1 MDLNYSLKPEL
12 IEISQWHVNFACCQR
27 YPIKIDHTYYVC
39 STHLL
44 CTLHDFLNISIF
56 RCFFFIQIND
66 QFAEYFIF
74 CKLSQKTPSSMA
86 LRFRAKIHE
95 HLFIYAAKPSLFQ
108 ISHQFTN
115 ESNCMCDNHKWWL
128 CVNMQF
134 VKCENPT
141 FIWWFNKKKQQHQQ
155 NKRKWK
161 KKKKK
166 TRFLW
171 SHAKQSKFEFPS
183 VVTSPMEWT
192 TTYEYL
198 WQKVLAV
205 TWAMSRQRIMTLKKR
220 VRSRYCCCR
229 CCSKT

>member
-12 IEISQWHVNFACCQR
+12 IEISQWHVNLACCQR
-27 YPIKIDHTYYVC
+27 YPIKIDHTFYVC

-44 CTLHDFLNISIF
+44 CTLHNFLNISIF
-56 RCFFFIQIND
+56 RCFYSNQRPICRIFYFLQIILEKN
-66 QFAEYFIF
+66 
-74 CKLSQKTPSSMA
+74 PSMA

-141 FIWWFNKKKQQHQQ
+141 FIWWFNKKKA
-155 NKRKWK
+155 
-161 KKKKK
+161 
-166 TRFLW
+166 T
-171 SHAKQSKFEFPS
+171 
-183 VVTSPMEWT
+183 TST
-192 TTYEYL
+192 
-198 WQKVLAV
+198 K
-205 TWAMSRQRIMTLKKR
+205 
-220 VRSRYCCCR
+220 
-229 CCSKT
+229 